1 MFTKLNPIKMPDTEN
16 VNRLWRDTATSHGI
30 DESIDPT
37 DAPNPKS
44 TSKEGSAQQSNVLSE
59 VNKEK

>member
-1 MFTKLNPIKMPDTEN
+1 
-16 VNRLWRDTATSHGI
+16 VTSHGI

-44 TSKEGSAQQSNVLSE
+44 TSKEGSAQQSNVLSD